1 MARPLLLCQ
10 PQAPA
15 PRRRCAGLNRAAILR
30 YPFGATGA
38 AEQVGGIFDHATAEA
53 VSILAEVVLIN
64 VALSGD
70 NAIVVGL
77 AAAGLPRKQRLQALW
92 LGIGAATLLRLGFA
106 VVATTLLEI
115 LGLLL
120 AGGLLLLW
128 VAWKLWRELR
138 AEGGSHAGQGP
149 PKRFAAAL
157 WQIVVADV
165 SMSLDNALAVAG
177 AALGHPM
184 ILAAGLV
191 ISVLLMGA
199 AAALLARLLQR
210 YRWVGYLGLLVIVYV
225 ALRMIWSGAHE
236 IAHAIR

>member
-1 MARPLLLCQ
+1 
-10 PQAPA
+10 
-15 PRRRCAGLNRAAILR
+15 
-30 YPFGATGA
+30 
-38 AEQVGGIFDHATAEA
+38 
-53 VSILAEVVLIN
+53 VVLIN

-77 AAAGLPRKQRLQALW
+77 AAAGLPRRQRLQALW
-92 LGIGAATLLRLGFA
+92 LGIAAATLLRLGFA
-106 VVATTLLEI
+106 FIATTLLEI

-128 VAWKLWRELR
+128 VAWKLWREV
-138 AEGGSHAGQGP
+138 ASKGGGHAGEGQS
-149 PKRFAAAL
+149 KRFAAAL

-191 ISVLLMGA
+191 ISVLLMGM

-210 YRWVGYLGLLVIVYV
+210 YRWVSYLGLVVIVYV
-225 ALRMIWSGAHE
+225 ALHMIWSGAHE
-236 IAHAIR
+236 VARAIQ

>member
-1 MARPLLLCQ
+1 M
-10 PQAPA
+10 
-15 PRRRCAGLNRAAILR
+15 
-30 YPFGATGA
+30 
-38 AEQVGGIFDHATAEA
+38 GGVFDNATAEA

-77 AAAGLPRKQRLQALW
+77 AAAGLPRVQRLRALW
-92 LGIGAATLLRLGFA
+92 LGIAAATLLRLLFA
-106 VVATTLLEI
+106 FVATTLLEI

-128 VAWKLWRELR
+128 VAWKLWREAR
-138 AEGGSHAGQGP
+138 SQGGGAGPGGA
-149 PKRFAAAL
+149 KSFASAL

-210 YRWVGYLGLLVIVYV
+210 YRWVAYLGLLVIVYV
-225 ALRMIWSGAHE
+225 ALGMIWSGARE
-236 IAHAIR
+236 IAAAMG

>member
-1 MARPLLLCQ
+1 M
-10 PQAPA
+10 
-15 PRRRCAGLNRAAILR
+15 
-30 YPFGATGA
+30 
-38 AEQVGGIFDHATAEA
+38 FDHASAEA
-53 VSILAEVVLIN
+53 LSILAEVVLIN

-77 AAAGLPRKQRLQALW
+77 AAAGLPHRQRLWALW

-106 VVATTLLEI
+106 LVATTLLEV

-128 VAWKLWRELR
+128 VAWKLWREIAHHHHAG
-138 AEGGSHAGQGP
+138 AEGERP

-157 WQIVVADV
+157 WQIVIADL

-210 YRWVGYLGLLVIVYV
+210 FRWISYLGLLAIVYV
-225 ALRMIWSGAHE
+225 ALRMIWAGAHD
-236 IAHAIR
+236 IAAAVR